1 MKLELISFNVCPY
14 VQRSVIT
21 LNHKQCDYDIT
32 FIDLNNPP
40 DWFSEVSPL
49 GKVPVLKVDEKEI
62 LFESA
67 VINEF
72 IDDVTPGTLKPSDPL
87 TLAKNR
93 AWIEYGG
100 TCLADLYMIADH
112 NQEAAMKKQ
121 MSECTGRLQRVEDIL
136 GNTTFFN
143 GEELSL
149 IDAAYAPLLI
159 RLDFMNERLN
169 LLDWNQFPKLKKWRD
184 NLLDLESVQ
193 KSIIDN
199 FDLHYTNK
207 IKNQNGYFASILQ

>member
-1 MKLELISFNVCPY
+1 MKLELVSFNVCPF

-21 LNHKQCDYDIT
+21 LNHKICDYDIT
-32 FIDLNNPP
+32 CIGLSNPP
-40 DWFSEVSPL
+40 DWFHEISPL
-49 GKVPVLKVDEKEI
+49 GKIPVLKVDDKEM

-72 IDDVTPGTLKPSDPL
+72 IDDITPGTLKPSDPL

-100 TCLADLYMIADH
+100 TCLADFYMIANH
-112 NQEAAMKKQ
+112 NNEHDMNNQ
-121 MSECTGRLQRVEDIL
+121 MAECVERLQHVEDIL
-136 GNTTFFN
+136 SDSTFFN
-143 GEELSL
+143 GEEISL

-159 RLDFMNERLN
+159 RLDFMIEKLN
-169 LLDWNQFPKLKKWRD
+169 LLDWNKLPKLKKWKE

-193 KSIIDN
+193 KSIIYC
-199 FDLHYTNK
+199 FKLHYTNK
-207 IKNQNGYFASILQ
+207 IKGQNGYLANIL

>member
-1 MKLELISFNVCPY
+1 MDLELISFNVCPF

-21 LNHKQCDYDIT
+21 LNHKNCDYKIT
-32 FIDLNNPP
+32 FIDLNSPP
-40 DWFSEVSPL
+40 DWFSKISPL
-49 GKVPVLKVDEKEI
+49 GKVPVLKVDDHEV

-100 TCLADLYMIADH
+100 TCLADLYMIANHKD
-112 NQEAAMKKQ
+112 EKDMKTQ
-121 MSECTGRLQRVEDIL
+121 MSECVKRLQRVEDTL
-136 GNTTFFN
+136 DHSTYFN
-143 GEELSL
+143 GEELAL

-159 RLDFMNERLN
+159 RLDFMNEKLK
-169 LLDWNQFPKLKKWRD
+169 LLDWNDFPKLNKWKH
-184 NLLDLESVQ
+184 NLLNLDSVQ
-193 KSIIDN
+193 KSIIDD
-199 FDLHYTNK
+199 FELHYTNK
-207 IKNQNGYFASILQ
+207 IKGQNGHLASIL

>member
-1 MKLELISFNVCPY
+1 MDLELVSYNVCPY

-21 LNHKQCDYDIT
+21 LNHKDCHYKVT

-40 DWFSEVSPL
+40 DWFKVISPL
-49 GKVPVLKVDEKEI
+49 GKVPVLKVNNKEI

-72 IDDVTPGTLKPSDPL
+72 VDDVTPGTLKPSDPL

-100 TCLADLYMIADH
+100 ACLTDLFMIANHKDEKDMH
-112 NQEAAMKKQ
+112 QQITDAVERI
-121 MSECTGRLQRVEDIL
+121 ERVETVL
-136 GNTTFFN
+136 NHSTFFN
-143 GEELSL
+143 GEEMAL

-159 RLDFMNERLN
+159 RLEYINEILNFM
-169 LLDWNQFPKLKKWRD
+169 DWDQFPKLNKWKQ
-184 NLLDLESVQ
+184 NLLELNSVQ

-199 FDLHYTNK
+199 FHLHYTNK
-207 IKNQNGYFASILQ
+207 IKGQNGYLATIL

>member
-1 MKLELISFNVCPY
+1 MKLELISFNVCPF

-21 LNHKQCDYDIT
+21 LIHKKCDYKIT
-32 FIDLNNPP
+32 FIDLSSPP
-40 DWFSEVSPL
+40 NWFSEISPL
-49 GKVPVLKVDEKEI
+49 GKVPVLKVDDKEI

-112 NQEAAMKKQ
+112 IDEADMKKQ
-121 MSECTGRLQRVEDIL
+121 MTGCVERLQRVEDIL
-136 GNTTFFN
+136 GNSTFFN

-159 RLDFMNERLN
+159 RLDFMNEKLN
-169 LLDWNQFPKLKKWRD
+169 LLDWDQLPKLKEWRD
-184 NLLDLESVQ
+184 SLLDLESVQ

-199 FDLHYTNK
+199 FDLHYTNM
-207 IKNQNGYFASILQ
+207 IKGQNGYLASIL

>member
-1 MKLELISFNVCPY
+1 MKLELISFNVCPF

-21 LNHKQCDYDIT
+21 LIHKKCDYEIM
-32 FIDLNNPP
+32 FIDLSNPP
-40 DWFSEVSPL
+40 DWFTDISPL
-49 GKVPVLKVDEKEI
+49 GKVPVLKVDDKEI

-112 NQEAAMKKQ
+112 NEEANMKKQ
-121 MSECTGRLQRVEDIL
+121 MNDCVERLQRVEDIF
-136 GNTTFFN
+136 GNSTFFN
-143 GEELSL
+143 DEELSL

-159 RLDFMNERLN
+159 RLDFMNEKLN
-169 LLDWNQFPKLKKWRD
+169 LLDWDQFPKLKKWRD
-184 NLLDLESVQ
+184 CLLNLESVQ

-207 IKNQNGYFASILQ
+207 IKGQNGYLASIL

>member
-21 LNHKQCDYDIT
+21 LNYKNCEYDIT

-40 DWFSEVSPL
+40 DWFSKISPL
-49 GKVPVLKVDEKEI
+49 GKVPVLKVDDKEI

-72 IDDVTPGTLKPSDPL
+72 IDDVTPGTLKPTDPL

-100 TCLADLYMIADH
+100 TCLVDLYMIADH
-112 NQEAAMKKQ
+112 NDEANMRKQ
-121 MSECTGRLQRVEDIL
+121 MHECTTRLQIVEDTL
-136 GNTTFFN
+136 GNSTFFN

-149 IDAAYAPLLI
+149 IDTAYAPLLI
-159 RLDFMNERLN
+159 RLDFMNEKLN
-169 LLDWNQFPKLKKWRD
+169 LLDWENFPKLKKWRD
-184 NLLDLESVQ
+184 HLLNLDAVQ
-193 KSIIDN
+193 KSIIDD
-199 FDLHYTNK
+199 FELRYTNK
-207 IKNQNGYFASILQ
+207 IKGQNGYLGSIL

>member
-21 LNHKQCDYDIT
+21 LNYKNCEYDIT

-40 DWFSEVSPL
+40 DWFSKISPL
-49 GKVPVLKVDEKEI
+49 GKVPVLKVDDKEI

-72 IDDVTPGTLKPSDPL
+72 IDDVTPGTLKPTDPL

-112 NQEAAMKKQ
+112 NDEADMRKQ
-121 MSECTGRLQRVEDIL
+121 MYECTTRLQRVEDIL
-136 GNTTFFN
+136 GNSTFFN
-143 GEELSL
+143 GDELSL

-159 RLDFMNERLN
+159 RLDFMNEILN
-169 LLDWNQFPKLKKWRD
+169 LLDWENLPKLKTWRD
-184 NLLDLESVQ
+184 NLLNLDAVQ
-193 KSIIDN
+193 KSIVDDFEI
-199 FDLHYTNK
+199 HYINK
-207 IKNQNGYFASILQ
+207 IKGQNGYLGSVL

>member
-32 FIDLNNPP
+32 FIDLNDPP
-40 DWFSEVSPL
+40 NWFHDISPL
-49 GKVPVLKVDEKEI
+49 GKVPVLKIDDKEI

-67 VINEF
+67 VINEY

-112 NQEAAMKKQ
+112 SDEANMRKQ
-121 MSECTGRLQRVEDIL
+121 MSECTDRLQRVEDIL
-136 GNTTFFN
+136 SGSTYFN
-143 GEELSL
+143 GEELAL

-159 RLDFMNERLN
+159 RLDFLNEKLN
-169 LLDWNQFPKLKKWRD
+169 LLDWNAFPKLKRWRD
-184 NLLDLESVQ
+184 NLLELDAVQ
-193 KSIIDN
+193 KSIIEN
-199 FDLHYTNK
+199 FDLQYTNK
-207 IKNQNGYFASILQ
+207 IKGQNGYLASVI

>member
-1 MKLELISFNVCPY
+1 MKLELISFNVCPF

-21 LNHKQCDYDIT
+21 LIHKNCDYGIT
-32 FIDLNNPP
+32 FIELSNPP
-40 DWFSEVSPL
+40 DWFLEISPL
-49 GKVPVLKVDEKEI
+49 GKVPVLKVDDKEV

-100 TCLADLYMIADH
+100 TCLADLYMISDH
-112 NQEAAMKKQ
+112 NEEADMKKQ
-121 MSECTGRLQRVEDIL
+121 MNECVERLQRVEDIL
-136 GNTTFFN
+136 GDSTFFN

-159 RLDFMNERLN
+159 RLDFMNEKLN
-169 LLDWNQFPKLKKWRD
+169 LIDWNTFPKLKKWRD
-184 NLLDLESVQ
+184 NLLDLKSVQ

-207 IKNQNGYFASILQ
+207 IKGQNGYLASILQ

>member
-21 LNHKQCDYDIT
+21 LNHKNCEYDIT

-40 DWFSEVSPL
+40 DWFLKISPL
-49 GKVPVLKVDEKEI
+49 GKVPVLKVNDKEI

-72 IDDVTPGTLKPSDPL
+72 IDDVTPGTLKPTDPL
-87 TLAKNR
+87 MLAKNR

-100 TCLADLYMIADH
+100 TCLADLYMIANH
-112 NQEAAMKKQ
+112 NDEADMHKQ
-121 MSECTGRLQRVEDIL
+121 MSECTTRLQRVEDIL
-136 GNTTFFN
+136 GNSTFFN

-159 RLDFMNERLN
+159 RLDFINEKLN
-169 LLDWNQFPKLKKWRD
+169 LLDWENFPKLKKWRD
-184 NLLDLESVQ
+184 HLLNLDSVQ
-193 KSIIDN
+193 KSIVDD
-199 FDLHYTNK
+199 FEFHYMNK
-207 IKNQNGYFASILQ
+207 IKGQNGYFASIL

>member
-21 LNHKQCDYDIT
+21 LNHKQCEYDIT
-32 FIDLNNPP
+32 FIDLNDPP
-40 DWFSEVSPL
+40 DWFHEISPL
-49 GKVPVLKVDEKEI
+49 GKVPVLKIDNKEI

-72 IDDVTPGTLKPSDPL
+72 IDDITPGTLKPSDPL
-87 TLAKNR
+87 VLAKNR

-112 NQEAAMKKQ
+112 DDEHNMRKQ
-121 MSECTGRLQRVEDIL
+121 MSECTHRLQRIEDIL
-136 GNTTFFN
+136 GNSTYFN
-143 GEELSL
+143 GEELAL

-159 RLDFMNERLN
+159 RLDFMNEKLN
-169 LLDWNQFPKLKKWRD
+169 LLNWDVFPKLKKWRE
-184 NLLDLESVQ
+184 NLLDLDAVQ

-207 IKNQNGYFASILQ
+207 IKGQNGYLASVL

>member
-21 LNHKQCDYDIT
+21 LNHKQCEYDIT
-32 FIDLNNPP
+32 FIDLNDPP
-40 DWFSEVSPL
+40 DWFHEISPL
-49 GKVPVLKVDEKEI
+49 GKVPVLKVNDKEI

-112 NQEAAMKKQ
+112 NDESNMRKQ
-121 MSECTGRLQRVEDIL
+121 VIECTSRLQRVEDIL
-136 GNTTFFN
+136 GESTYFN

-159 RLDFMNERLN
+159 RLDYMNEKLN
-169 LLDWNQFPKLKKWRD
+169 LFDWNAFPKLKKWRD
-184 NLLDLESVQ
+184 NLLDLDAVQ

-207 IKNQNGYFASILQ
+207 IKGQNGYLASVL

>member
-1 MKLELISFNVCPY
+1 MKLELISFNVCPF

-21 LNHKQCDYDIT
+21 LNHKKCDYDIT

-40 DWFSEVSPL
+40 DWFAKISPL
-49 GKVPVLKVDEKEI
+49 GKVPVLKVDNKEI

-112 NQEAAMKKQ
+112 NEEADMKNQ
-121 MSECTGRLQRVEDIL
+121 ITECVTRIERVEEIL
-136 GNTTFFN
+136 NNTTFFN

-159 RLDFMNERLN
+159 RLDFMNKKLD
-169 LLDWNQFPKLKKWRD
+169 LLDWNSFPKLKKWRD
-184 NLLDLESVQ
+184 NLLDLDSVQ

-207 IKNQNGYFASILQ
+207 IKGQNGFLASIL

>member
-1 MKLELISFNVCPY
+1 MKLELISFNVCPF

-21 LNHKQCDYDIT
+21 LNHKNCDYDIT
-32 FIDLNNPP
+32 FIDLSNPP
-40 DWFSEVSPL
+40 DWFDEISPL
-49 GKVPVLKVDEKEI
+49 GKVPVLKVDNKEV

-72 IDDVTPGTLKPSDPL
+72 IDDITPGTLKPSDPL

-100 TCLADLYMIADH
+100 TCLADLYMIANH
-112 NQEAAMKKQ
+112 NNEQDMKKQ
-121 MSECTGRLQRVEDIL
+121 MTECVEHLQRVEDIL
-136 GNTTFFN
+136 SGSTFFN
-143 GEELSL
+143 GEEISL

-159 RLDFMNERLN
+159 RLDFMNEKLN
-169 LLDWNQFPKLKKWRD
+169 LLDWNKFPKLNAWKK
-184 NLLDLESVQ
+184 NLLALEAVQ

-207 IKNQNGYFASILQ
+207 IKGQNGYLASII

>member
-1 MKLELISFNVCPY
+1 MDLELVSFNVCPF

-21 LNHKQCDYDIT
+21 LNHKGCEYRIT
-32 FIDLNNPP
+32 FIDLSNPP
-40 DWFSEVSPL
+40 DWFLQISPL
-49 GKVPVLKVDEKEI
+49 GKVPALKVDGSEV

-72 IDDVTPGTLKPSDPL
+72 VDDVTPGSLRPSDPL

-100 TCLADLYMIADH
+100 TCLSDLYMMADAKTEDEMR
-112 NQEAAMKKQ
+112 QRT
-121 MSECTGRLQRVEDIL
+121 SVCTERLQQVENIL
-136 GNTTFFN
+136 THSTFFN
-143 GEELSL
+143 GDDFAL

-159 RLDFMNERLN
+159 RLEFIHGKINF
-169 LLDWNQFPKLKKWRD
+169 LDWNRLPKLNRWKN
-184 NLLDLESVQ
+184 NLLALESVQ

-199 FDLHYTNK
+199 FELHYTNK
-207 IKNQNGYFASILQ
+207 IRAQNGYLGVIL

>member
-21 LNHKQCDYDIT
+21 LNHKKCEYDIT

-40 DWFSEVSPL
+40 EWFLEISPL
-49 GKVPVLKVDEKEI
+49 GKVPVLKVDDKEI

-100 TCLADLYMIADH
+100 ICLADLYMIADH
-112 NQEAAMKKQ
+112 SDEADMRNQ
-121 MSECTGRLQRVEDIL
+121 MSECKTRLQRVEDIL
-136 GNTTFFN
+136 GNSTFFN
-143 GEELSL
+143 DEELSL

-159 RLDFMNERLN
+159 RLDFMNEKLN
-169 LLDWNQFPKLKKWRD
+169 LIDWDSFPKLKNWRD
-184 NLLDLESVQ
+184 NLLDLDAVQ

-207 IKNQNGYFASILQ
+207 IKGQNGYLASVL